1 MKVLHTSD
9 WHLGRSLHKNK
20 RYDEFESF
28 LDWLYRIIV
37 DENIDHVLV
46 AGDIFDNTTPSNRAQ
61 ELYYKFLC
69 KTASACHNVVIIA
82 GNHDSPTF
90 LNAPKEVLK
99 FLNIHV
105 VGAVTDDLNDEV
117 LVFDNDNKDQQPIII
132 CAVPYLRDRDIRRS
146 EAGEGIEDKE
156 IKVINGIKEHYKKVC
171 ELALKK
177 KTEMEKD
184 VPIIAMGHLY
194 TQGGKT
200 TGDDG
205 VRELYIG
212 TLGHITKDIFPDYI
226 DYAALGHLHVPQ
238 KVKDTDNIRY
248 SGSPIPMGFGEAGQQ
263 KKINIIEFENS
274 EMKIHEKS
282 VPVFRV
288 LKKITGNIE
297 KITKEI
303 YELKITAPDAWVEI
317 EYIGDELISGL
328 RDLLEA
334 ETEGT
339 EIIIQTIKDRRIKA
353 PIINRIDSTETLD
366 ELTEEE
372 VFNRCLIS
380 NNIPL
385 EQRNELIAAYKEI
398 RINMH
403 ESDANAE

>member
-117 LVFDNDNKDQQPIII
+117 LVFDNDNKDQQPIIV

-171 ELALKK
+171 GLALKK